1 MLECMGTKGKLFR
14 LIGKALRD
22 DLADVVGDDCGG
34 DPPLLKLEL
43 DSSALSRRENL
54 RKQILYDSVGLTH
67 NLIPRPF
74 GFKLNRM

>member
-34 DPPLLKLEL
+34 DP
-43 DSSALSRRENL
+43 D
-54 RKQILYDSVGLTH
+54 RKSVV
-67 NLIPRPF
+67 
-74 GFKLNRM
+74 